1 MNVLR
6 TYALIALPLFL
17 GGCCAGD
24 RGLYREESNAR
35 REMLRD
41 LRDARSQ
48 YRNDLR
54 VARDEFRK
62 RANEA
67 RMELHSSV
75 HRHHYYYPDS
85 Q

>member
-6 TYALIALPLFL
+6 TYALITLPLFL
-17 GGCCAGD
+17 GGCCARDG
-24 RGLYREESNAR
+24 GEYREASRAR
-35 REMLRD
+35 REMLHD

-54 VARDEFRK
+54 DAREDFRR

-67 RMELHSSV
+67 RMELHRSLR
-75 HRHHYYYPDS
+75 RHHEYLADS